1 MKLIVT
7 CDRSVDF
14 SGFRHNSFE
23 ILLKVA
29 LNAINQT
36 KQIMIDKAVV
46 IHLKIHKNERK
57 RLYQSHEGF
66 NLLKQ
71 KFENNHSLCLN
82 FFHQL
87 AGKPN
92 LEIVSNYSNKFF
104 HNFHLSE
111 SSFTCPRQSQP
122 SSKFILTKFQVKIKS
137 QI

>member
-7 CDRSVDF
+7 CDRSVEF
-14 SGFRHNSFE
+14 SGYSGFRNNSFE

-36 KQIMIDKAVV
+36 NQIMKLIDKAVV

-71 KFENNHSLCLN
+71 KFENNQSL
-82 FFHQL
+82 
-87 AGKPN
+87 P
-92 LEIVSNYSNKFF
+92 
-104 HNFHLSE
+104 
-111 SSFTCPRQSQP
+111 
-122 SSKFILTKFQVKIKS
+122 
-137 QI
+137 